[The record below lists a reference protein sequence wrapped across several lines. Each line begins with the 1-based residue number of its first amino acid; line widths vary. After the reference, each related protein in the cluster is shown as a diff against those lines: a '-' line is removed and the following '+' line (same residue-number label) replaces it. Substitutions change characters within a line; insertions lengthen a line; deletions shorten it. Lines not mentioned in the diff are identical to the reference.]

1 MAYTPALPNAFDQ
14 ALIPFE
20 VRERYFAEYLGL
32 SPLTIF
38 MGTSPSDAIQTFE
51 MKSGQGMSY
60 RVAFRR
66 DLNYENPVIGF
77 DQAAGSEQLVTLYE
91 DEVSLK
97 LQRFVDMVMGVA
109 LVKQMTP
116 LQVFEMLRPLLLN
129 AQKRNMIK
137 SLLDAAT
144 VLLYNKADGGNG
156 PSQNRG
162 VYAGVDYNASI
173 FAGVGTMTGA
183 TYDQSGLS
191 VAHLRKL
198 KSMAI
203 TGGISFEVESRIR
216 PIELKTRRGF
226 PEEMYIY
233 LMDTDSYISLAKDPA
248 WKDFM
253 YRGVIQN
260 NDQPEGLSGSRYRG
274 MVEGVMVYECPE
286 LSRYR
291 ITNDAKVASW
301 NLFLG
306 AQALAI
312 CWGKRPWF
320 EMENRDFNL
329 NKAMAVCEIRG
340 QKALQFPSFQDPT
353 KLVEKGI
360 IHSFTQIV

>member
-32 SPLTIF
+32 SPLTLF
-38 MGTSPSDAIQTFE
+38 MGTAPSDAIQTFE

-91 DEVSLK
+91 DEISLK

-109 LVKQMTP
+109 LVNQMTP

-129 AQKRNMIK
+129 AQRRNMVK
-137 SLLDAAT
+137 SILDAGT

-156 PSQNRG
+156 PSQDRG

-183 TYDQSGLS
+183 SYDQSGLS

-203 TGGISFEVESRIR
+203 TGGTSFEKESRIR
-216 PIELKTRRGF
+216 PVELKTKKGF
-226 PEEMYIY
+226 PEELYIY
-233 LMDTDSYISLAKDPA
+233 LMDTDSYVSLAKDPA
-248 WKDFM
+248 WKEFV

-260 NDQPEGLSGSRYRG
+260 SDQPEGLSGARYRG
-274 MVEGVMVYECPE
+274 MVEGIMVYECPE

-291 ITNDAKVASW
+291 ITNDAKMASW
-301 NLFLG
+301 NLLLG
-306 AQALAI
+306 AQAFGI

-360 IHSFTQIV
+360 IHSFTQVV